1 MVCLNISVIFYELDF
16 FSNWEG
22 NEAIKTCSLA
32 LSLVFPLVCQI
43 KEYILLFKMAVNIKP
58 VSLKYKQV
66 SFILTKSVRSTC
78 SRKTLVL
85 KVWSSYLNVSASTSL
100 GNLLEM
106 QTLGLHP
113 RPTES
118 ESLGLRFSNLF

>member
-1 MVCLNISVIFYELDF
+1 MFYELDF
-16 FSNWEG
+16 SSNWGG

-32 LSLVFPLVCQI
+32 LSLAFPLVCQI
-43 KEYILLFKMAVNIKP
+43 KEYILLLKMAVSIKP
-58 VSLKYKQV
+58 LSLKYKQV

-78 SRKTLVL
+78 SHKTLVL
-85 KVWSSYLNVSASTSL
+85 KVWSSHLKASASASL

-106 QTLGLHP
+106 QTLGLDP

-118 ESLGLRFSNLF
+118 ESLGLRFSSLA